1 MDTLGMGVLL
11 GFGGAMVV
19 FLIIGFIEYISGEPD
34 ISDIVK
40 EYITS
45 APLRKLFTLRRI
57 MDEVIEERL
66 AERRERNAKEED
78 IQR

>member
-19 FLIIGFIEYISGEPD
+19 FMIIGFIEYIAGEPD

-45 APLRKLFTLRRI
+45 APLRKLFALRRVL
-57 MDEVIEERL
+57 DEVIEERL
-66 AERRERNAKEED
+66 TEKKEVHNDGEKTD
-78 IQR
+78 L